1 MDAGLPTGLLDSPLR
16 SILLIETLQRPKAD
30 TFRSVSPSGHL
41 LHLVLSG
48 KVEQY
53 ADDRRQLLRPGSL
66 VWYHQMESV
75 EGRVLQAP
83 WRFLSLNFI
92 APALLPPPDTRR
104 VRPARPAEIRQ
115 IHALA
120 RLWHSRTAAPT
131 ARAFECFALLNQLLA
146 GLAPRAEKAPGH
158 ETPVGLPTERWWTI
172 EKTLRLDLADLPPL
186 PQLAR
191 HAGLS
196 LRSLTRVC
204 LAATGLPPAR
214 RIAAL
219 RIAQARH
226 LLQVTALPI
235 TEIALRV
242 GYPRV
247 QELSRAMRRHSNQ
260 SPREVRTTEADYR
273 KV

>member
-1 MDAGLPTGLLDSPLR
+1 MDPGLPSGLLDAPLR
-16 SILLIETLQRPKAD
+16 SILLVETLQRTKAEA
-30 TFRSVSPSGHL
+30 FRSVSPPGHL

-53 ADDRRQLLRPGSL
+53 TDDRRQLLRPGSL

-92 APALLPPPDTRR
+92 APALPPPPDARR

-115 IHALA
+115 LHALN
-120 RLWHSRTAAPT
+120 RLWHTRAAAPA
-131 ARAFECFALLNQLLA
+131 ARAFECFALLNQFLA
-146 GLAPRAEKAPGH
+146 GLAPRAEKAPGRD
-158 ETPVGLPTERWWTI
+158 TPADLPTERWWAI
-172 EKTLRLDLADLPPL
+172 EKTLRLDLTELPSL
-186 PQLAR
+186 PHLAR
-191 HAGLS
+191 QAGLS
-196 LRSLTRVC
+196 LRSLARAC
-204 LAATGLPPAR
+204 LAATGLPPAK

-226 LLQVTALPI
+226 LLQVTDLPI

-247 QELSRAMRRHSNQ
+247 QELSRAMRLHSNQ
-260 SPREVRTTEADYR
+260 TPREVRATEADYR
-273 KV
+273 QP